1 MTNIPTELLRTLLT
15 VVDLRSF
22 TKAAQKLGVT
32 QPAVSA
38 QIKRL
43 QFLLGFDLLDKSAP
57 GVSLTEKGSNVVGQ
71 ARKLLAINDQIVSLA
86 HGSGRGRLLRFGL
99 PGDFVGLPLWQ
110 SLAAFRARWP
120 DVRLHMKT
128 GCSATLLQDFEHG
141 EIDVVVAMT
150 SPHPHEM
157 ASHHWREDLVWT
169 RGPLGLDPGKPLP
182 LVSRG
187 ETCMFHRHMV
197 AALENAGR
205 SFDIVFTAGH
215 IDELRRAVAAGL
227 GVSAMTRTLADAGS
241 ICDDP
246 DLPALADVACSIC
259 TGTDADPVVR
269 DDLVAVLAETLRPR
283 GAIKAGGDGRAVEA
297 RTPDLRAA
305 ARSGMQS
312 VA

>member
-57 GVSLTEKGSNVVGQ
+57 GVSLTEKGGCVVNQ
-71 ARKLLAINDQIVSLA
+71 ARRLLAINDQIVSLA
-86 HGSGRGRLLRFGL
+86 RGNGRGRLLRFGL

-110 SLAAFRARWP
+110 SLATFRARWP

-128 GCSATLLQDFEHG
+128 CCSNTLLHELEMGD
-141 EIDVVVAMT
+141 IDVVVAMT

-157 ASHHWREDLVWT
+157 ANHRWREDMVWV
-169 RGPLGLDPGKPLP
+169 RGPMAPVDPTQPLP

-187 ETCMFHRHMV
+187 ESCLFHRHMV
-197 AALENAGR
+197 AALEAAGR
-205 SFDIVFTAGH
+205 SFEIVFTAGH
-215 IDELRRAVAAGL
+215 VDELSRAVAAGL
-227 GVSAMTRTLADAGS
+227 GLTALTRALADPALV
-241 ICDDP
+241 CDDP
-246 DLPALADVACSIC
+246 GLPKLADVACSIC
-259 TGTDADPVVR
+259 VGTDTEPAVR
-269 DDLVAVLAETLRPR
+269 DDLVALLAETLSPRPAGKPVIADTRPR
-283 GAIKAGGDGRAVEA
+283 P
-297 RTPDLRAA
+297 T
-305 ARSGMQS
+305 MQS

>member
-57 GVSLTEKGSNVVGQ
+57 GVSLTEKGGCVVSQ
-71 ARKLLAINDQIVSLA
+71 ARRLLAINDQIVSLA
-86 HGSGRGRLLRFGL
+86 RGNGRSRLLRFGL

-128 GCSATLLQDFEHG
+128 CCSSTLLHELEMGD
-141 EIDVVVAMT
+141 IDVVVAMT
-150 SPHPHEM
+150 SPQPHEM
-157 ASHHWREDLVWT
+157 ASHHWREDLVWV
-169 RGPLGLDPGKPLP
+169 RGPMAPINPTQPLP

-187 ETCMFHRHMV
+187 ENCMFHRHMV
-197 AALENAGR
+197 AALEAAGR
-205 SFDIVFTAGH
+205 SFEIVFMAGH
-215 IDELRRAVAAGL
+215 VDELSRAVAAGL
-227 GVSAMTRTLADAGS
+227 GLTALTRTLADPAL

-246 DLPALADVACSIC
+246 SLPKLADLACSIC
-259 TGTDADPVVR
+259 VGTDTEPAVR
-269 DDLVAVLAETLRPR
+269 DDLVALLAETLNPRPATKPVIAETRPR
-283 GAIKAGGDGRAVEA
+283 P
-297 RTPDLRAA
+297 T
-305 ARSGMQS
+305 MQS

>member
-57 GVSLTEKGSNVVGQ
+57 GVSLTEKGGCVVSQ
-71 ARKLLAINDQIVSLA
+71 ARRLLAINDQIVSLA
-86 HGSGRGRLLRFGL
+86 RGNGRGRLLRFGL

-128 GCSATLLQDFEHG
+128 CCSSTLLHELEMGD
-141 EIDVVVAMT
+141 IDVVVAMT
-150 SPHPHEM
+150 SPQPHEM
-157 ASHHWREDLVWT
+157 ASHHWREDLVWV
-169 RGPLGLDPGKPLP
+169 RGPMSPINPTQPLP

-187 ETCMFHRHMV
+187 ENCMFHRHMV
-197 AALENAGR
+197 AALETAGR
-205 SFDIVFTAGH
+205 SFEIVFTAGH
-215 IDELRRAVAAGL
+215 VDELSRAVAAGL
-227 GVSAMTRTLADAGS
+227 GLTALTRTLADPAL

-246 DLPALADVACSIC
+246 SLPKLADLACSIC
-259 TGTDADPVVR
+259 VGTDSEPAVR
-269 DDLVAVLAETLRPR
+269 DDLVALLAETLNPRPAGKPAIADVRPR
-283 GAIKAGGDGRAVEA
+283 P
-297 RTPDLRAA
+297 T
-305 ARSGMQS
+305 MQS

>member
-22 TKAAQKLGVT
+22 TKAAQRLGVT

-57 GVSLTEKGSNVVGQ
+57 GVSLTEKGNCVVNQ
-71 ARKLLAINDQIVSLA
+71 ARRLLAINDQIVSLA
-86 HGSGRGRLLRFGL
+86 HGSNRGRLLRFGL

-110 SLAAFRARWP
+110 SLASFRARWP

-128 GCSATLLQDFEHG
+128 CCSSTLLHELEQGD
-141 EIDVVVAMT
+141 IDVVVAMT

-157 ASHHWREDLVWT
+157 ASHHWREDLVWV
-169 RGPLGLDPGKPLP
+169 RGPLPPIGPSQPLP

-187 ETCMFHRHMV
+187 ESCLFHRHMV

-205 SFDIVFTAGH
+205 SFEMVFTAGH
-215 IDELRRAVAAGL
+215 VDELSRAVAAGL
-227 GVSAMTRTLADAGS
+227 GLTALTRTLATQS
-241 ICDDP
+241 QICDDP
-246 DLPALADVACSIC
+246 ALPKLADVACSIC
-259 TGTDADPVVR
+259 VGSDADQAVR
-269 DDLVAVLAETLRPR
+269 DDLVLLLAETLNPRPAPKPML
-283 GAIKAGGDGRAVEA
+283 GES
-297 RTPDLRAA
+297 RAA
-305 ARSGMQS
+305 SRAGMQS

>member
-57 GVSLTEKGSNVVGQ
+57 GVSLTERGSHVVSQ

-110 SLAAFRARWP
+110 SLASFRARWP

-128 GCSATLLQDFEHG
+128 CCSNTLLHELEQG
-141 EIDVVVAMT
+141 EIDVIVAMT

-157 ASHHWREDLVWT
+157 ASHHWREELVWT
-169 RGPLGLDPGKPLP
+169 RGPIAIDPAQPLP

-187 ETCMFHRHMV
+187 ESCLFHRHMV
-197 AALENAGR
+197 AALETAGR
-205 SFDIVFTAGH
+205 SFEMVFTAGH
-215 IDELRRAVAAGL
+215 VDELRRAVAAGL
-227 GVSAMTRTLADAGS
+227 GLSAMTRSLADPATV
-241 ICDDP
+241 CDDAG
-246 DLPALADVACSIC
+246 LPPLADVACSIC
-259 TGTDADPVVR
+259 VGTDADPAVR

-283 GAIKAGGDGRAVEA
+283 GKPEKPGTADNRASDT
-297 RTPDLRAA
+297 RPA

>member
-22 TKAAQKLGVT
+22 TKAAQRLGVT

-57 GVSLTEKGSNVVGQ
+57 GVSLTEKGSHVVSQ

-110 SLAAFRARWP
+110 SLATFRCRWP

-128 GCSATLLQDFEHG
+128 GCSSMLLNELEQGD
-141 EIDVVVAMT
+141 IDVVVAMT
-150 SPHPHEM
+150 SPHAHDM
-157 ASHHWREDLVWT
+157 ASHHWREDLVWV
-169 RGPLGLDPGKPLP
+169 RGPIAPTDPSQPLP

-187 ETCMFHRHMV
+187 EPCLFHRHML

-205 SFDIVFTAGH
+205 SFEIVFTAGH
-215 IDELRRAVAAGL
+215 VDELRRAVAAGL
-227 GVSAMTRTLADAGS
+227 GVTALTHALADPAL

-246 DLPALADVACSIC
+246 ALPSLADVACSIC
-259 TGTDADPVVR
+259 VGNETDPVVR
-269 DDLVAVLAETLRPR
+269 DDLVALLTETLHPRP
-283 GAIKAGGDGRAVEA
+283 AKAPITESRTAA
-297 RTPDLRAA
+297 RT
-305 ARSGMQS
+305 GMQS